1 MPDITPCLWFRAEA
15 EEAAEFYASIF
26 PNSKVGNVLRGA
38 PGAPA
43 VAVEFVLDGRPVLA
57 LNGRPEAGFT
67 DAHSFLVPCDAQA
80 EIDRY
85 WEALGAGGREGQCG
99 WLTDRYGVSWQV
111 APRDFGTLL
120 GGPDAAAAGRAMQA
134 MMSMRKIDVAAIERA
149 RVAA

>member
-1 MPDITPCLWFRAEA
+1 MPDITPCLWFRSEA
-15 EEAAEFYASIF
+15 EEAAEFYVSIF
-26 PNSKVGNVLRGA
+26 PSSKIGSVLRGA

-43 VAVEFVLDGRPVLA
+43 VAVQLVLDGRPVLA

-67 DAHSFLVPCDAQA
+67 DAHSFLVPCDSQA

-85 WEALGAGGREGQCG
+85 WDALLAGGREGQCG

-111 APRDFGTLL
+111 APRDFGKLL

-134 MMSMRKIDVAAIERA
+134 MMSMRKIDIAAIERA
-149 RVAA
+149 RAAA

>member
-15 EEAAEFYASIF
+15 EEAAQFYVSIF
-26 PNSKVGNVLRGA
+26 PSSKIGSVLRGA

-43 VAVEFVLDGRPVLA
+43 VAVEFVLDGRSVLA

-67 DAHSFLVPCDAQA
+67 DAHSFLVPCDSQA

-85 WEALGAGGREGQCG
+85 WDALGAGGSEGQCG

-111 APRDFGTLL
+111 APRDFGKLL

-149 RVAA
+149 RAAA